1 MYEIIHIG
9 AVMTIRKNFLFDDEV
24 VKHLEEIAK
33 AEGKTQTQV
42 AQEAIELKYKEIQKQ
57 IKLDALNR
65 IKGSLNGKIGN
76 IDAKEARIAHI
87 MEKYAQ

>member
-1 MYEIIHIG
+1 
-9 AVMTIRKNFLFDDEV
+9 MTVRKNFLFDDDIA
-24 VKHLEEIAK
+24 KHLEEIAK
-33 AEGKTQTQV
+33 AEGKTQTQI

-57 IKLDALNR
+57 MKLDALNR

-87 MEKYAQ
+87 MEKYAY